1 MWAVTFRMSTLR
13 LATPSIL
20 CALAGLVGESR
31 TMAEL
36 PVSFRKEIAPLL
48 QRRCAACHGEDSAKG
63 GYRLDSFKRMSKAG
77 DSDLA
82 PLASGKPDDSELYQL
97 LIEKDANDRM
107 PQKADALPA
116 NEISLIERWIK
127 EGAVNDGGPADRP
140 LSELVRESLLKHA
153 PEKYP
158 HPVPITA
165 LAFSPDGTRLAVS
178 GYYEVTIWDLDT
190 GTLLRRIS
198 GLPERISAL
207 AWQCKTDE
215 IAVAGGSPAQ
225 WGTVVVI
232 DPRSNAQP
240 RFLCDLPDMALCVAF
255 NPHGTQLAAGSA
267 DRTIRLFDVAS
278 GTQAHVMRN
287 HADWVQSVAYS
298 PDGAHVLSS
307 SRDRTVRISSA
318 TTGELEST
326 YTGYET
332 AVYAAIFSHDGNT
345 VLSLA
350 QNSPLEYWKWTTSEK
365 KPKQTTV
372 IGHPEHLAW
381 VSDDLAL
388 AGQDGLLRIETP
400 DDESLFTFYG
410 QPDAISALAVG
421 SSPDQIATGSYDGT
435 VCIWNL
441 GCGTWVRRFV
451 ASP

>member
-1 MWAVTFRMSTLR
+1 MWAVIVPSSLR
-13 LATPSIL
+13 VTASSLL
-20 CALAGLVGESR
+20 GVFVGLLGGSR
-31 TMAEL
+31 AAAET
-36 PVSFRKEIAPLL
+36 PVSFRQQIAPLL

-63 GYRLDSFKRMSKAG
+63 GYRLDSFQRMSKAG

-82 PLASGKPDDSELYQL
+82 PLTSGKPDDSELYEL

-116 NEISLIERWIK
+116 NEIALIQRWIK
-127 EGAVNDGGPADRP
+127 EGAVNDGGPANRP
-140 LSELVRESLLKHA
+140 LSELVRESLLKPA

-158 HPVPITA
+158 RPMPITA
-165 LAFSPDGTRLAVS
+165 LAFSPDGTQLAVS
-178 GYYEVTIWDLDT
+178 GYYEVTIWDLDS
-190 GTLLRRIS
+190 GTLVRRIG

-207 AWQCKTDE
+207 AWHRKTGE
-215 IAVAGGSPAQ
+215 LAVAGGSPAQ
-225 WGTVVVI
+225 WGTVILI
-232 DPRSNAQP
+232 DPNPNAP
-240 RFLCDLPDMALCVAF
+240 ARFLCDLPDMALCVAF
-255 NPHGTQLAAGSA
+255 NPDGTQLAAGSA
-267 DRTIRLFDVAS
+267 DRTIRLFDVKS
-278 GTQAHVMRN
+278 GRQAHVMRN

-318 TTGELEST
+318 ATGELEST
-326 YTGYET
+326 YTGHET
-332 AVYAAIFSHDGNT
+332 AVYTAIFSHDGDT

-350 QNSPLEYWKWTTSEK
+350 QNSPLDYWKWTTTEK

-372 IGHPEHLAW
+372 AGRPEHLAW
-381 VSDDLAL
+381 VAGGLAL
-388 AGQDGLLRIETP
+388 AGEDGLLRIETTDNEP
-400 DDESLFTFYG
+400 LFTLYG
-410 QPDAISALAVG
+410 QPDAISALAAG

-435 VCIWNL
+435 VCLWSL